1 MMLSAGYRKFAPFAL
16 RDVGSF
22 CRNAIPLAP
31 RRFSGTEASDEGD
44 FLSQVKHYYDKAAA
58 NTTYSQGIL
67 NTIERCHSCI
77 EVNFAVKMDLKE
89 KETDI
94 KIFRGYRAEHSLHRL
109 PTKGGIR
116 YSLAVDE
123 QEIKALAALMTFKC
137 AVVDVPF
144 GGAKGGVQI
153 DPKAYTIAQLEEIT
167 KAYAAALIDKNFI
180 APGLDVPAPDVGTG
194 PREMGWIMQAYKE
207 KSPGN
212 IDFSACVTGKPVSHG
227 GIRGRNS
234 STGLGVYFCLR
245 EALRFEPVLKKYGFA
260 PGVKGKSVIVQGLG
274 NVGYHSAKFCH
285 EHGAKIIGV
294 VEYNGAIFDEKGI
307 DPNALLEH
315 FRKTQSLAHFR
326 NTKFYPNPAEVLE
339 MQCDVLIPAALEGTI
354 NAQNADRIKAKIIIE
369 GANGPTTPKAEEI
382 LEAKGVLIVPDLLAN
397 AGGVTVSYFEWL
409 KNLSHIRFGRMTK
422 RYEESKWQN
431 LLDSVERHQ
440 EKKFSLEERALIS
453 FGAGEEDLVRSGL
466 EDTMINAFREVW
478 HTAEKKRVNMRTGAY
493 IVAIDKLANTYID
506 LGI

>member
-1 MMLSAGYRKFAPFAL
+1 
-16 RDVGSF
+16 
-22 CRNAIPLAP
+22 
-31 RRFSGTEASDEGD
+31 
-44 FLSQVKHYYDKAAA
+44 
-58 NTTYSQGIL
+58 
-67 NTIERCHSCI
+67 
-77 EVNFAVKMDLKE
+77 
-89 KETDI
+89 
-94 KIFRGYRAEHSLHRL
+94 
-109 PTKGGIR
+109 
-116 YSLAVDE
+116 
-123 QEIKALAALMTFKC
+123 
-137 AVVDVPF
+137 
-144 GGAKGGVQI
+144 
-153 DPKAYTIAQLEEIT
+153 
-167 KAYAAALIDKNFI
+167 
-180 APGLDVPAPDVGTG
+180 
-194 PREMGWIMQAYKE
+194 
-207 KSPGN
+207 
-212 IDFSACVTGKPVSHG
+212 
-227 GIRGRNS
+227 
-234 STGLGVYFCLR
+234 
-245 EALRFEPVLKKYGFA
+245 
-260 PGVKGKSVIVQGLG
+260 
-274 NVGYHSAKFCH
+274 
-285 EHGAKIIGV
+285 
-294 VEYNGAIFDEKGI
+294 
-307 DPNALLEH
+307 
-315 FRKTQSLAHFR
+315 
-326 NTKFYPNPAEVLE
+326 